1 MEEAALYRPVRVRS
15 FSPFRETREATGMRI
30 RPPTPATYGGSQSN
44 TEMVLAMLKQ
54 IWTRSTILIVAL
66 LVIAGTLVAW
76 KVTSIVDSAAA
87 AANQPEPMET
97 IVVIAARQRPYT
109 PSTTAVGT
117 VVARRSVTLRNE
129 LPGTVRRVNLAPGRV
144 VEAGTVLVSLDVSV
158 EEAELGALE
167 AQAALA
173 ETLFER
179 ARRLNERRAVSETEL
194 DEALAGRDVAL
205 AQVART
211 RAIIER
217 KTIRASFR
225 ARIGI
230 SDVHPGQYLNEGT
243 VITSLQGVDDEA
255 YVDFSVAQQVAA
267 ALPGGADVNIFAAGA
282 ASPIAGTVLATD
294 ARVDRDTRN
303 AVVRARVDAA
313 NAPAPGS
320 AVRVHV
326 PNGAERL
333 AVAVP
338 ASALR
343 KGPAGDHVFVIAKD
357 RQGQSR
363 SYLRT
368 VEAGALLGDEVL
380 IETGIKPGEQVAASG
395 SFKLRDAALVA
406 IASKT
411 PKVASAAQTAAR

>member
-1 MEEAALYRPVRVRS
+1 MQ
-15 FSPFRETREATGMRI
+15 I
-30 RPPTPATYGGSQSN
+30 RAPGHPTYGGSRSN
-44 TEMVLAMLKQ
+44 TELVPAMLKH

-66 LVIAGTLVAW
+66 LVIAGALVAW

-97 IVVIAARQRPYT
+97 IVVTAARQRPYT

-144 VEAGTVLVSLDVSV
+144 VEAGAVLVALDVSV
-158 EEAELGALE
+158 EEAELRALE

-179 ARRLNERRAVSETEL
+179 ARVLNERRAVSDTEL
-194 DEALAGRDVAL
+194 DEARAERDVAL
-205 AQVART
+205 AQMTRT

-217 KTIRASFR
+217 KMIRAPFR

-267 ALPGGADVNIFAAGA
+267 ALPDNAAVNIFVAGA
-282 ASPIAGTVLATD
+282 GSPIAGTVVATD

-303 AVVRARVDAA
+303 AIVRARVDAA
-313 NAPAPGS
+313 EAPVPGS
-320 AVRVHV
+320 AVRVYV
-326 PNGAERL
+326 PNGAARL

-338 ASALR
+338 VNALR
-343 KGPAGDHVFVIAKD
+343 KGPAGDHVFVISKD
-357 RQGQSR
+357 RQGQQRAYVR
-363 SYLRT
+363 S
-368 VEAGALLGDEVL
+368 VEAGALLGNEVL
-380 IETGIKPGEQVAASG
+380 IESGVKPGEQVAASG
-395 SFKLRDAALVA
+395 SFKLRDAGL
-406 IASKT
+406 IA
-411 PKVASAAQTAAR
+411 VASTTPPAAGEPKIAAR